1 MSQGRGQKAAP
12 PGLPGVQG
20 EGGRAALHE
29 GHDQEG
35 FGGVFYLLAAKCLS
49 LILCGTILHYIA
61 LLRYILQDQL
71 GLLTFSLITMLNRY
85 DYLRYIHFSDCWFIF
100 FLIILENIYSIK
112 EGSTC

>member
-35 FGGVFYLLAAKCLS
+35 FGGVFYLLAAKCRS
-49 LILCGTILHYIA
+49 LILCGTILHYVA
-61 LLRYILQDQL
+61 LLRYILHYTYRNM
-71 GLLTFSLITMLNRY
+71 GGE
-85 DYLRYIHFSDCWFIF
+85 
-100 FLIILENIYSIK
+100 LEVQSWLVKSYN
-112 EGSTC
+112 

>member
-49 LILCGTILHYIA
+49 LILCGTILHNIA
-61 LLRYILQDQL
+61 LIVTLHSTRPV
-71 GLLTFSLITMLNRY
+71 GLVDFFC
-85 DYLRYIHFSDCWFIF
+85 DYYV
-100 FLIILENIYSIK
+100 E
-112 EGSTC
+112 

>member
-12 PGLPGVQG
+12 PGLSGVRE

-71 GLLTFSLITMLNRY
+71 LTFSVIIMLHKY
-85 DYLRYIHFSDCWFIF
+85 DYLRYISF
-100 FLIILENIYSIK
+100 
-112 EGSTC
+112 